1 MERLQGPINIHSFPQ
16 AILHLDANAFF
27 ASVEQALNPN
37 LKGKPVVIG
46 KERGIVTAVSYEG
59 KALGIKR
66 GMTIKE
72 VEQKFPQA
80 LILESD
86 YEKYSIF
93 SLQLFEILRNFS
105 PIVEEYSIDEAFAD
119 LKGLRGY
126 FHKSYEAIGEQIKNK
141 IKKELGITVS
151 IGISLTKVLAKI
163 ASNYK
168 KPDGLTLISGREIHN
183 YLKDLP
189 VGEVWGIGPQR
200 ASLCEKLGIYTA
212 LDLALAKE
220 EFIKKHFPKPVYEIW
235 LELRG
240 VQVYPVLNTTRENFK
255 SISKAISFSPTK
267 DKDFLL
273 AQSAFNLE
281 LACFKARAYKLFAQ
295 RLLFSIKDSDF
306 NVYTSETLLPFPSA
320 YPKEILPFLKKAFEK
335 LYSPNKL
342 YRQVCVILSNLIFR
356 KNFQLPLFNKEFSS
370 SFEKIE
376 KLYKAVDQVNL
387 KYGRTT
393 LVHGTTLPITKEK
406 PLKRGSS
413 LKIPFLEIDLH

>member
-126 FHKSYEAIGEQIKNK
+126 FHKSYEAIGEQIKK
-141 IKKELGITVS
+141 
-151 IGISLTKVLAKI
+151 
-163 ASNYK
+163 
-168 KPDGLTLISGREIHN
+168 
-183 YLKDLP
+183 
-189 VGEVWGIGPQR
+189 
-200 ASLCEKLGIYTA
+200 
-212 LDLALAKE
+212 
-220 EFIKKHFPKPVYEIW
+220 
-235 LELRG
+235 
-240 VQVYPVLNTTRENFK
+240 
-255 SISKAISFSPTK
+255 
-267 DKDFLL
+267 
-273 AQSAFNLE
+273 
-281 LACFKARAYKLFAQ
+281 
-295 RLLFSIKDSDF
+295 
-306 NVYTSETLLPFPSA
+306 
-320 YPKEILPFLKKAFEK
+320 
-335 LYSPNKL
+335 
-342 YRQVCVILSNLIFR
+342 
-356 KNFQLPLFNKEFSS
+356 
-370 SFEKIE
+370 
-376 KLYKAVDQVNL
+376 
-387 KYGRTT
+387 
-393 LVHGTTLPITKEK
+393 
-406 PLKRGSS
+406 
-413 LKIPFLEIDLH
+413 